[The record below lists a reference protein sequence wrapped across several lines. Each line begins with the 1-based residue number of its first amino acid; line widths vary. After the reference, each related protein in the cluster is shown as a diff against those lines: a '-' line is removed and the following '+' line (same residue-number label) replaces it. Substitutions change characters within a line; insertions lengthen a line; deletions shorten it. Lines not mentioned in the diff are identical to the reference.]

1 MPRARSPES
10 DNSDAEEGL
19 AELEMQKLS
28 RQLRIMEGDREAY
41 TQETQNLIRKQKNEI
56 DQLEGEKKELHKD
69 LRLAESRS
77 NQVADEGNADKLKAI
92 VEARDEKDREIE
104 EERNI
109 IEKLTAEQ
117 KEWEKKIKEQHKM
130 MGGVHMSAAHTAKTQ
145 KEIRTL
151 ENRLD
156 KSLKKFNS
164 MLTGN
169 ADLRQ
174 EIDSLRVERKRF
186 EGMHKKLDKELT
198 SLRRQIA
205 EEIDQST
212 ISYDTRDEAQAKM
225 ILLKERADKDL
236 QQHNA
241 EMKELVRILDH
252 DRKLKEFMGIKGQ
265 ERQEDAQLKAWREQ
279 REQKEAELKKETQE
293 DSVDSYERAWDR
305 IKEITGEEEVELLVR
320 RFIEVEDRNFA
331 LFNYV
336 NEQHNEIELLQEQIQ
351 QINDEIAAF
360 KDQGMEMEAQ
370 RKVILKQLED
380 RQVKASKEADDY
392 EVKVRSVNKILD
404 QLKAGVDSLFN
415 KINCNRGAIDDM
427 LGAQAGVSDQNMLQY
442 LGIIEQRTNELL
454 SVKDYQASKDY
465 DRYDPKAPGLIG
477 VGPQPPAPPSHI
489 MPPSVGDDLDSEPDE
504 VSEDE
509 ARPMTRSELQQRVIK
524 TVRKRESA
532 MRKEGFR
539 YDLSNAREKTQKK
552 K

>member
-1 MPRARSPES
+1 
-10 DNSDAEEGL
+10 
-19 AELEMQKLS
+19 
-28 RQLRIMEGDREAY
+28 MEGDREAY

-56 DQLEGEKKELHKD
+56 NQLEAEKKELHKD

-77 NQVADEGNADKLKAI
+77 NQVADESNAEKLKDI
-92 VEARDEKDREIE
+92 VESRDEKDREID

-117 KEWEKKIKEQHKM
+117 KEWEKKIKDQHKM
-130 MGGVHMSAAHTAKTQ
+130 MGGVHMSASHTAKTQ

-156 KSLKKFNS
+156 KSLKKFNA

-186 EGMHKKLDKELT
+186 EGMHKKLDKELV
-198 SLRRQIA
+198 SLRKQIA

-212 ISYDTRDEAQAKM
+212 VAYDARDEAQAKM

-252 DRKLKEFMGIKGQ
+252 DKKLKEFMGIKGQ
-265 ERQEDAQLKAWREQ
+265 ERQEDAQLKEWREQ
-279 REQKEAELKKETQE
+279 REQKEAELKKATQE
-293 DSVDSYERAWDR
+293 DSVESYERAWER
-305 IKEITGEEEVELLVR
+305 IREITGEEEVDLLVR

-336 NEQHNEIELLQEQIQ
+336 NEKNNEIELLQEDIQ
-351 QINDEIAAF
+351 KINEEIEAF
-360 KDQGMEMEAQ
+360 KAHGVELEDK

-380 RQVKASKEADDY
+380 KQVKASKEADDY

-415 KINCNRGAIDDM
+415 KINCDRGAIDDM

-454 SVKDYQASKDY
+454 AIRDYQASKDY

-477 VGPQPPAPPSHI
+477 EGPQPPPPPSHI

-504 VSEDE
+504 VSEDD
-509 ARPMTRSELQQRVIK
+509 ARPMTRSELQHKVLK